1 MSFSHDQ
8 HLNKIAEQV
17 MASERLTFADGMA
30 LYATNDLPALGK
42 LADTV
47 RRRRHGTT
55 TYFNVNRHF
64 NPTNVCYVDCKFC
77 GFYRTPRQPDAYTH
91 NIHDS
96 LQIASRAV
104 AEYKFGTLIV
114 KPAERFD
121 LVREA
126 TKKAFQELG
135 YFLVLDE
142 LKLPGRALLKARDP
156 QDTSIEVKL
165 ESAGSYTKVKIRHGL
180 RGQLAPEQRL
190 YSAIERN
197 LQ

>member
-1 MSFSHDQ
+1 MVEQMEQAGDCAVITPLMKFSRRISFRTGV
-8 HLNKIAEQV
+8 IAATLVIAGLSGCTTVQV
-17 MASERLTFADGMA
+17 SED
-30 LYATNDLPALGK
+30 
-42 LADTV
+42 
-47 RRRRHGTT
+47 
-55 TYFNVNRHF
+55 
-64 NPTNVCYVDCKFC
+64 
-77 GFYRTPRQPDAYTH
+77 
-91 NIHDS
+91 
-96 LQIASRAV
+96 SRAV

-142 LKLPGRALLKARDP
+142 LKLPGRALLKARDA
-156 QDTSIEVKL
+156 QDTSIEVNL
-165 ESAGSYTKVKIRHGL
+165 DSAGSYTKVKIRHGL